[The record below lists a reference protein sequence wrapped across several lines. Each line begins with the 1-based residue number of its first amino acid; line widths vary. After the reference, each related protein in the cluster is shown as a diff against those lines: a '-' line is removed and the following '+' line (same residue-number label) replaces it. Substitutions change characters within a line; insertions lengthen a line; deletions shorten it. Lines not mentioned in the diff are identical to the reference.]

1 VATALVEH
9 HQPDMLVGWWMMGAT
24 TLELDLR
31 NILEVAIG
39 EFDDVASGCCC
50 QKQHYQEMLEF
61 H

>member
-1 VATALVEH
+1 
-9 HQPDMLVGWWMMGAT
+9 MFVGWWMMGAT
-24 TLELDLR
+24 TLELDLC